1 MKTLIEYQEA
11 VEKHQAYVV
20 SGKVGNRK
28 NIGRNNGQNS
38 KFVENCKCTRTSMNP
53 KCKKY
58 EEKDTKVLPN
68 QIN

>member
-1 MKTLIEYQEA
+1 MKALIEYQRA

-38 KFVENCKCTRTSMNP
+38 KFVENCKCTRTSMNL

-58 EEKDTKVLPN
+58 EEKYAKVLPN